1 MIAFTVYGVAAPKGS
16 GKAIPNKNGGK
27 PIWRPASKRTAPWEE
42 SVVAAAVPYRP
53 EEPLDGPLELWV
65 TFYLPRP
72 KSLPKHITEPT
83 KRPDKS
89 KLVRCLEDGL
99 TRAGIW
105 TDDARVVFTVSRKAF
120 AAGPHDP
127 QGSSGIPRA
136 EVKVREAQAVRQEM
150 EVTL

>member
-16 GKAIPNKNGGK
+16 GKAIRSKSTGK
-27 PIWRPASKRTAPWEE
+27 PIYLPANPKSKPWEQA
-42 SVVAAAVPYRP
+42 VIDAALPHRP
-53 EEPLDGPLELWV
+53 NEPLDCPVELWV
-65 TFYLPRP
+65 TFYLPKP
-72 KSLPKHITEPT
+72 KSTPKRVTEPGR
-83 KRPDKS
+83 KPDCS

-105 TDDARVVFTVSRKAF
+105 TDDARVVFTVSRKAY

-136 EVKVREAQAVRQEM
+136 EVKVREAQAARQEM